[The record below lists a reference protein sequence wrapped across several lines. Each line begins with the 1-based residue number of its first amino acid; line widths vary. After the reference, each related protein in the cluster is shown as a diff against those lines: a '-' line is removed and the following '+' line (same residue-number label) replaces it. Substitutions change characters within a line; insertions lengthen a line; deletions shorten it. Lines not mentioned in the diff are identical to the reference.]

1 MTFSPKNPP
10 RRFHVGQ
17 DGEIELQD
25 CGSVHLAPNQQVTF
39 RTEGQKQTAF
49 DVTRKDFGYYASNSL
64 NGTLPRQGLRPALC
78 KNTNH
83 ALLYLL
89 LVETGKEA
97 EFLHYL
103 AQTGMVL
110 IAWMDNLSDE
120 ALAALSRNQA

>member
-1 MTFSPKNPP
+1 MTFSPNIPP

-39 RTEGQKQTAF
+39 QAEGQTQTAF
-49 DVTRKDFGYYASNSL
+49 DVTRKDFGYYACNSL

-78 KNTNH
+78 KNTDH

-89 LVETGKEA
+89 LVEAGKEP

-110 IAWMDNLSDE
+110 IAWMDSLSDE
-120 ALAALSRNQA
+120 ALAALSKNQA